1 MDFNNEDLKNKKANQ
16 QQNKIENTSKSFN
29 KKLEASE
36 RQQQHEEAKAK
47 AASDKMMQDLENLVK
62 EAAKQ
67 QKISDFKTK
76 SAQKLISTFKNRLAT
91 DQYFNKTVLNAFKA
105 RGRTPEKQITGR
117 YSSVNYRAMKEGER
131 SLQSFINSLIHSL
144 RLSKKDVLEWEDELT
159 KDNLYFYNKTIYK
172 GDEFNEVNQQIFDEI
187 IADKE
192 ADILNKD
199 DINNKNDVKK
209 LSTSRTNYRK
219 KVLEISDDEAFKKV
233 INLLECKSNKLKEND
248 NEKIALVIKKAR
260 EMAYKRI
267 DKLNLSPAKAEQ
279 KKRNFENFIDI
290 RDKHIKARTT
300 KRVFET
306 SQTCFI
312 QESVFKIPHK
322 NGDLSKIEAQEYMDV
337 AQSFFK
343 RVCPDHPVIFGAI
356 HLDET
361 ADPTMTEEV
370 DQETANITK
379 KLKCRSGDNLHF
391 FVDGKNSKTG
401 QYDLRKAQI
410 DFARKEQHRLKKIYG
425 IDFNFNED
433 GSYKLN
439 NQQKTIWGQIMQ
451 VSFYTEMQKMLFKH
465 DIALKFLNSTEKSNF
480 DYIQSCLQEHLP
492 LSCRQQ
498 SRWNMKQGMI
508 NKAQN
513 ELDNKNERKKE
524 LNNDVVSLIT
534 DRNNIQADVDNL
546 RNQRLEQALKRLHE
560 WQNHIKND
568 EETDGGSSNFGKLKA
583 KAAAK
588 AINDLAD
595 EQPEVAKKVAQS
607 AINFEDN
614 NNIKD
619 YFKVS
624 NNLNN
629 NKNLKSKPKFKRN

>member
-1 MDFNNEDLKNKKANQ
+1 MDFNNEDLRNKKANQ
-16 QQNKIENTSKSFN
+16 QQKKIENASKAFN
-29 KKLEASE
+29 KNIEAGD
-36 RQQQHEEAKAK
+36 RQQQQEEAKAK
-47 AASDKMMQDLENLVK
+47 AASDKMMQDLEKLVK

-76 SAQKLISTFKNRLAT
+76 SAQKLVSTFRNRLPI
-91 DQYFNKTVLNAFKA
+91 DKHFNNKILNAFKA
-105 RGRTPEKQITGR
+105 KNKSPSKQITGR
-117 YSSVNYRAMKEGER
+117 FNTVNYRAMQQGER
-131 SLQSFINSLIHSL
+131 SLQSFKNSLTHSL
-144 RLSKKDVLEWEDELT
+144 RLEKKDVLEWEDELT
-159 KDNLYFYNKTIYK
+159 NDNLYFYNNKVYK
-172 GDEFNEVNQQIFDEI
+172 GDEFNEVNQQIFNEI

-192 ADILNKD
+192 ADILNQD

-219 KVLEISDDEAFKKV
+219 KVLEIADDEAFKKV
-233 INLLECKSNKLKEND
+233 INLLECKSNKLKDND
-248 NEKIALVIKKAR
+248 NEKIALVINKAR

-361 ADPTMTEEV
+361 ADSTTIEEV
-370 DQETANITK
+370 DQETGNITK

-391 FVDGKNSKTG
+391 YVDGKNSKTG
-401 QYDLRKAQI
+401 EYDLRKAQI
-410 DFARKEQHRLKKIYG
+410 DFARKEQHRLKEIYG

-433 GSYKLN
+433 DGYKLN

-451 VSFYTEMQKMLFKH
+451 VSFYTEMQEMLFKH

-492 LSCRQQ
+492 LSCRQN
-498 SRWNMKQGMI
+498 SRFNMKQEMI

-513 ELDNKNERKKE
+513 EINNKKERKKE
-524 LNNDVVSLIT
+524 LNNDVVGLIT
-534 DRNNIQADVDNL
+534 DRNNLQSDINNL
-546 RNQRLEQALKRLHE
+546 KNQRLEQALKRLQE
-560 WQNHIKND
+560 WQQHIKND
-568 EETDGGSSNFGKLKA
+568 DGTDGGSSDFGTLKA
-583 KAAAK
+583 KAASN
-588 AINDLAD
+588 AINSLNE
-595 EQPEVAKKVAQS
+595 EQPEVAEKVAQS
-607 AINFEDN
+607 AVYFEN
-614 NNIKD
+614 QNKIEKHL
-619 YFKVS
+619 KVS

-629 NKNLKSKPKFKRN
+629 NKNLKYKSKFKNK

>member
-16 QQNKIENTSKSFN
+16 QQKKIENTSKSLN
-29 KKLEASE
+29 KKLEASK

-47 AASDKMMQDLENLVK
+47 AASEKMMHDLENLVK

-76 SAQKLISTFKNRLAT
+76 SAQKLVSTFRNRLPI
-91 DQYFNKTVLNAFKA
+91 DQHFNNKILNTFKA
-105 RGRTPEKQITGR
+105 KSKTPQKQITGR
-117 YSSVNYRAMKEGER
+117 FNTVNYRAMKDGER
-131 SLQSFINSLIHSL
+131 SLKSFKNSLTHSL
-144 RLSKKDVLEWEDELT
+144 RLEKKDVLEWEDELT
-159 KDNLYFYNKTIYK
+159 NDNLYFYNNKVYK

-192 ADILNKD
+192 ADILNQD
-199 DINNKNDVKK
+199 DVNNKNDVKK
-209 LSTSRTNYRK
+209 ISTSRTNYRK
-219 KVLEISDDEAFKKV
+219 KVLEIADDEAFKKV
-233 INLLECKSNKLKEND
+233 INLLECKSNKLKDND

-300 KRVFET
+300 KRIFET

-322 NGDLSKIEAQEYMDV
+322 NGDLSKIEAQEYMNV

-361 ADPTMTEEV
+361 ADPTMVEEV
-370 DQETANITK
+370 DQETGNITK

-391 FVDGKNSKTG
+391 FVDGKNSKTSK
-401 QYDLRKAQI
+401 YDLRKAQI
-410 DFARKEQHRLKKIYG
+410 DFARKEQHRLKEIYG
-425 IDFNFNED
+425 IDFKLNED
-433 GSYKLN
+433 GGYKLN

-451 VSFYTEMQKMLFKH
+451 VSFYTEMQEMLFKH

-480 DYIQSCLQEHLP
+480 DYIQACLQEHLP
-492 LSCRQQ
+492 LSQRQN
-498 SRWNMKQGMI
+498 SRFNMKQEMI

-513 ELDNKNERKKE
+513 ELDYKKKRKKE
-524 LNNDVVSLIT
+524 LSTEILSKIRKKDLLDKDIDKLTQDAIQKLTYWQNTIQHNDTDNHKAYAVDEVSKAITKLNDVSPKI
-534 DRNNIQADVDNL
+534 A
-546 RNQRLEQALKRLHE
+546 E
-560 WQNHIKND
+560 
-568 EETDGGSSNFGKLKA
+568 
-583 KAAAK
+583 
-588 AINDLAD
+588 
-595 EQPEVAKKVAQS
+595 KVAQS
-607 AINFEDN
+607 AVNFESD
-614 NNIKD
+614 NNIKEH
-619 YFKVS
+619 FKVS

-629 NKNLKSKPKFKRN
+629 NKNSKVKSKFKNK